1 MKVIVA
7 DDEAPARRALVRL
20 LGMLGAEVT
29 AQAENGLE
37 VLEAV
42 GRTRPDAILLDI
54 HMPEMDGLELA
65 ARYAHLPPII
75 FVTAHDEHALRAFEV
90 GAVDY
95 LLKPVALDRLATA
108 LHRVVARAESASQ
121 AFPAVERPA
130 PEPRAPR
137 VVSHER
143 GVIRFFDATTV
154 ERFHA
159 ADKYTVFTA
168 GAAEHLT
175 DEPLNALEQRLQDF
189 GFVRV
194 HRSELIRIAAV
205 RSLTQDDEGY
215 HVHLASGV
223 AVAVSRRLVAAVK
236 AALGLR

>member
-1 MKVIVA
+1 
-7 DDEAPARRALVRL
+7 
-20 LGMLGAEVT
+20 VT
-29 AQAENGLE
+29 AQAENGLQ

-108 LHRVVARAESASQ
+108 LHRVAARAESAAQ
-121 AFPAVERPA
+121 AFPALEWPPA
-130 PEPRAPR
+130 EPRAPR

-143 GVIRFFDATTV
+143 GVIRFFDARTV
-154 ERFHA
+154 DRFHA
-159 ADKYTVFTA
+159 SDKYTVFSA
-168 GAAEHLT
+168 DGAEHLT
-175 DEPLNALEQRLQDF
+175 DEPLNALEQRLHDF

-194 HRSELIRIAAV
+194 HRSELIRLAAV
-205 RSLTQDDEGY
+205 RSLTQDAEGY
-215 HVHLASGV
+215 HVHLAGGAV
-223 AVAVSRRLVAAVK
+223 VAVSRRLIASVK